1 MKILYKSKM
10 SIVTLLFLCLL
21 PYLTWAQT
29 KITGVVRDD
38 SQQAVPGV
46 SVLIK
51 GTKRAVSTDQS
62 GRFSLEAGTQDVLV
76 FSSVGF
82 LRQEIQLSGGTTL
95 NVILKTDSKNL
106 NEVVVTA
113 LGIRKE
119 KRNLGYAIQEVKG
132 ADLVKAREANPV
144 NGLVGKVAGL
154 TVGVSSELLGRSS
167 VYLRGNS
174 VNLVVVDGVPIN
186 SDTWNINPDDIES
199 YTILKG
205 PAAAALYGYQAYNG
219 ALLITSKKGKINDKG
234 FTVELNSST
243 QFNKGFIALPKSQD
257 EYGAGEHSAY
267 AFLDGKGNGL
277 NDADYDIWGPKFEGQ
292 LIPQYDS
299 PVDKNGV
306 RQGTPWVARGK
317 DNLKRF
323 IQTGVLSANNIALS
337 TANDKYNLRVSISNN
352 YQKGIIPNTDLN
364 INSFNVSGGYNLSAK
379 LKAEAYI
386 NYSRQYSKNIPD
398 VNYGPNSVIYNM
410 TLWGG
415 ADWNIDDMR
424 NYWQPG
430 KEGIQSVFAEYTRY
444 HNPYFMS
451 YEWLRGHQKND
462 VNGYASL
469 NYNFVKG
476 LDLMLKTQVSTYDQ
490 LRTEKMPFSAHPYG
504 REQALGDYRE
514 DRRSM
519 FENNT
524 QLILKFNKNIDQTF
538 DISAFGGGNIRNFN
552 YNSSFTTTD
561 YLNVPNV
568 YNFSNSKNP
577 VKAFNFNSSMLVMS
591 AFYSV
596 DLSFKKYLNLNTTGR
611 IDKNSA
617 LPPGHNA
624 AFYPSASLSSVFS
637 DYTTLP
643 SFISFAKLRASYAN
657 VKDPGLG
664 TLDYI
669 GATPLQTYP
678 LGYGA
683 EYTSSYGGPGY
694 GLSSPYSIR
703 PSYNNQPAAYY
714 TDNLIDINSIKAQ
727 SRTNYELGADLKFL
741 NNRLGLEGTW
751 FRYVDGP
758 KIIKQAITS
767 ATGFT
772 TNTINGRKTQNQGV
786 ELSLSGAPV
795 SNERFGW
802 DVLVNWSTYKQTY
815 KELAPGEI
823 SVDQF
828 FKTGDRIDNIYGSV
842 LAKTPDG
849 KVIHTSSGTPIAL
862 PVNQLLGHADP
873 NWVWSISNKFRYK
886 NFSFSF
892 QLDGKVGGVM
902 QDYVRLKSFQ
912 GGRQIETVQGKMG
925 EARYQDFLH
934 VNDKN
939 YKGTWVGDGV
949 VVANNGKIKFDPV
962 TGLITNYNELTFAP
976 NTTPQLLQDYIGVFY
991 NAKEN
996 TMMSRTYAKL
1006 REVTV
1011 GYQLP
1016 KKLLSKTFIRTA
1028 GISVVGRNLLY
1039 FINST
1044 YNDVDVDQYSG
1055 REATSGLQTP
1065 TTRSIGFNVNVTF

>member
-1 MKILYKSKM
+1 MKHLYKMKM
-10 SIVTLLFLCLL
+10 CMVALLLLCLT
-21 PYLTWAQT
+21 PYFSWAQT
-29 KITGVVRDD
+29 KIAGLVKDD
-38 SQQAVPGV
+38 AQQPVPGV
-46 SVLIK
+46 SVMVK
-51 GTKRAVSTDQS
+51 GTKKATSTDLS
-62 GRFSLEAGTQDVLV
+62 GRFTLDAKTGETLV
-76 FSSVGF
+76 FSSIGF
-82 LRQEIQLSGGTTL
+82 LPQEVQVTGANLTVT
-95 NVILKTDSKNL
+95 LKTDSKNL

-167 VYLRGNS
+167 LYLRGND

-186 SDTWNINPDDIES
+186 SDTWNINPDDIDT
-199 YTILKG
+199 YTVLKG

-219 ALLITSKKGKINDKG
+219 ALLITTKRGKLSDKG

-257 EYGAGEHSAY
+257 EYGPGEHSAY
-267 AFLDGKGNGL
+267 AFGDGKGGGL
-277 NDADYDIWGPKFEGQ
+277 NDGDYDIWGPKFDGQ

-299 PVDKNGV
+299 PIVNGV

-323 IQTGVLSANNIALS
+323 IQTGLLSANNVALS
-337 TANDKYNLRVSISNN
+337 SATDKYNLRVSISNN
-352 YQKGIIPNTDLN
+352 YQKGIIPNTQLN
-364 INSFNVSGGYNLSAK
+364 INNFNVSGSYNISPK
-379 LKAEAYI
+379 LRAEAYI
-386 NYSRQYSKNIPD
+386 NYSRQFSDNIPD

-415 ADWNIDDMR
+415 ADWNIDDMK

-430 KEGIQSVFAEYTRY
+430 KEGIQSIYAEYQRY
-444 HNPYFMS
+444 HNPYFLS
-451 YEWLRGHQKND
+451 YEWLRGHKKND
-462 VNGYASL
+462 INGYASL
-469 NYNFVKG
+469 NYNVTKG
-476 LDLMLKTQVSTYDQ
+476 LDVLLKTQISTYDQ

-504 REQALGDYRE
+504 REEGLGDYRE

-524 QLILKFNKNIDQTF
+524 QLILKYNKNIGDLF
-538 DISAFGGGNIRNFN
+538 EISAFGGGNARNFS

-577 VKAFNFNSSMLVMS
+577 VKAFDFNSQMLVLS

-596 DLSFKKYLNLNTTGR
+596 DLSFKKYLNINTTGR
-611 IDKNSA
+611 VDKNSA
-617 LPPGHNA
+617 LPPGNNS
-624 AFYPSASLSSVFS
+624 AFYPSVSLSSVIS
-637 DYTTLP
+637 DYVKMP
-643 SFISFAKLRASYAN
+643 AFISFAKVRASYAN

-664 TLDYI
+664 TQEFI

-678 LGYGA
+678 IGYGA

-703 PSYNNQPAAYY
+703 PTYNNQTGAYY
-714 TDNLIDINSIKAQ
+714 TNNLIDLNAVKAQ
-727 SRTNYELGADLKFL
+727 SRTNYEGGIDLKFL
-741 NNRLGLEGTW
+741 KNRLGFEATY
-751 FRYVDGP
+751 FRYIDGP
-758 KIIKQAITS
+758 KIIRQNISA
-767 ATGFT
+767 ATGYQ
-772 TNTINGRKTQNQGV
+772 TNTINGRKTQNSGV
-786 ELSLSGAPV
+786 ELSLSGAPIMTDK
-795 SNERFGW
+795 FGW
-802 DVLVNWSTYKQTY
+802 DVMINWSTYKQIY
-815 KELAPGEI
+815 KELAPGET

-842 LAKTPDG
+842 LAKTPSG
-849 KVIHTSSGTPIAL
+849 QVIHTSSGTPVSL

-873 NWVWSISNKFRYK
+873 NWVWSIGNKFRYE

-912 GGRQIETVQGKMG
+912 GGRQIETIQGKMG
-925 EARYQDFLH
+925 EARYQDYLR
-934 VNDKN
+934 VNDPT

-949 VVANNGKIKFDPV
+949 VIANNGKLNFDPV
-962 TGLITNYNELTFAP
+962 TGVITNYGDLTFAP
-976 NTTPQLLQDYIGVFY
+976 NTTPQLLQDYLGVFY
-991 NAKEN
+991 GAKEN

-1006 REVTV
+1006 REVTF

-1016 KKLLSKTFIRTA
+1016 KKLLERTFIKSA
-1028 GISVVGRNLLY
+1028 NISVVGRNLLY

-1055 REATSGLQTP
+1055 REGTSTLQTP
-1065 TTRSIGFNVNVTF
+1065 TTRSVGFNLNVTF

>member
-1 MKILYKSKM
+1 MKYLHKLKLGIM
-10 SIVTLLFLCLL
+10 AMLFLCLS
-21 PYLTWAQT
+21 PYFVWAQT
-29 KITGVVRDD
+29 KITGTVKDET
-38 SQQAVPGV
+38 QQVIPGV
-46 SVLIK
+46 SVLVK
-51 GTKRAVSTDQS
+51 GNKKATSTDLS
-62 GRFSLEAGTQDVLV
+62 GRFSIDAKTGETLV
-76 FSSVGF
+76 FSAIGF
-82 LRQEIQLSGGTTL
+82 VSREIQVSGPNL
-95 NVILKTDSKNL
+95 EVVLKTDSKDL

-113 LGIRKE
+113 LGVRKE

-132 ADLVKAREANPV
+132 ADLVKAREPNPV

-167 VYLRGNS
+167 LYLRGNN

-186 SDTWNINPDDIES
+186 SDTWNINPDDIDT
-199 YTILKG
+199 YTVLKG

-219 ALLITSKKGKINDKG
+219 ALLITTKKGKLNDKNIE
-234 FTVELNSST
+234 VEFNSST

-257 EYGAGEHSAY
+257 EYGPGEHSAY
-267 AFLDGKGNGL
+267 AFGDGKGGGL
-277 NDADYDIWGPKFEGQ
+277 NDGDYDIWGPKFEGQ

-299 PVDKNGV
+299 PVVNGV

-323 IQTGVLSANNIALS
+323 IETGLLSANNIALS
-337 TANDKYNLRVSISNN
+337 SASDKYNLRVSISNN
-352 YQKGIIPNTDLN
+352 YQKGIIPNTQLN
-364 INSFNVSGGYNLSAK
+364 INNFNVSGSYNISPK
-379 LKAEAYI
+379 LRAEAYI
-386 NYSRQYSKNIPD
+386 NYSRQFSDNIPD

-415 ADWNIDDMR
+415 ADWNIDDMK

-430 KEGIQSVFAEYTRY
+430 KEGIQSVYAEYQRY

-451 YEWLRGHQKND
+451 YEWLRGHKKND
-462 VNGYASL
+462 INGYASL
-469 NYNFVKG
+469 NYNFTKG
-476 LDLMLKTQVSTYDQ
+476 LDVMLKTQISTYDQ

-504 REQALGDYRE
+504 REEGLGDYRE

-524 QLILKFNKNIDQTF
+524 QLIVKFNKNISDLF
-538 DISAFGGGNIRNFN
+538 EVSAFGGGNARNFS

-577 VKAFNFNSSMLVMS
+577 VKAFDFNSKMLVLS

-596 DLSFKKYLNLNTTGR
+596 DISFKKYLNINTTGR
-611 IDKNSA
+611 VDKNSA
-617 LPPGHNA
+617 LPPGNNA
-624 AFYPSASLSSVFS
+624 AFYPSVSLSSVIS
-637 DYTTLP
+637 DYVKMP
-643 SFISFAKLRASYAN
+643 AFISFAKIRASYAN

-664 TLDYI
+664 TLEYI

-678 LGYGA
+678 IGYGA

-694 GLSSPYSIR
+694 GLSSPYSVR
-703 PSYNNQPAAYY
+703 PTYNNQTGAYY
-714 TDNLIDINSIKAQ
+714 TNNLIDLNAVKAQ
-727 SRTNYELGADLKFL
+727 SRTNYEGGIDLKFIK
-741 NNRLGLEGTW
+741 NRLGFEATY
-751 FRYVDGP
+751 FRYIDGP
-758 KIIKQAITS
+758 KIIKQNIS
-767 ATGFT
+767 PATGYQ
-772 TNTINGRKTQNQGV
+772 TNTINGRKTQNSGV
-786 ELSLSGAPV
+786 ELSLSGAPIV
-795 SNERFGW
+795 GDKFGW
-802 DVLVNWSTYKQTY
+802 DVMVNWSTYKQIY
-815 KELAPGEI
+815 KELAPGETY
-823 SVDQF
+823 VDQF

-842 LAKTPDG
+842 LAKTPSG
-849 KVIHTSSGTPIAL
+849 QVIHTSGGTPISL

-873 NWVWSISNKFRYK
+873 NWVWSINNKFRYH

-925 EARYQDFLH
+925 EARYQDYLH

-939 YKGTWVGDGV
+939 YKGTWIGEGV
-949 VVANNGKIKFDPV
+949 VVANGAKLNFDPV
-962 TGLITNYNELTFAP
+962 TGVITNYGDLTFAP
-976 NTTPQLLQDYIGVFY
+976 NTTPQLLQDYLGVFY
-991 NAKEN
+991 GAKEN

-1006 REVTV
+1006 REVTF

-1016 KKLLSKTFIRTA
+1016 KKLLERTFIKSA
-1028 GISVVGRNLLY
+1028 NISVVGRNLLY

-1055 REATSGLQTP
+1055 REGTSTLQTP
-1065 TTRSIGFNVNVTF
+1065 TTRSIGFNLNVTF

>member
-1 MKILYKSKM
+1 MKHFYKM
-10 SIVTLLFLCLL
+10 TLGIVALLCLML
-21 PYLTWAQT
+21 RPEITSAQT
-29 KITGVVRDD
+29 KISGIVKDD
-38 SQQAVPGV
+38 AQQPIPGV
-46 SVLIK
+46 SVLVK
-51 GTKRAVSTDQS
+51 GTKKAISTDLS
-62 GRFSLEAGTQDVLV
+62 GRFTIDAKTGETLLL
-76 FSSVGF
+76 SSIGF
-82 LRQEIQLSGGTTL
+82 ISQEVQVSGNTL
-95 NVILKTDSKNL
+95 TIILKTDSKNL

-167 VYLRGNS
+167 LYLRGNN

-186 SDTWNINPDDIES
+186 SDTWNINPDDIDT
-199 YTILKG
+199 YTVLKG

-219 ALLITSKKGKINDKG
+219 ALLITTKKGKLSDKG
-234 FTVELNSST
+234 FVVELNSST

-257 EYGAGEHSAY
+257 EYGPGEHSAY
-267 AFLDGKGNGL
+267 AFGDGKGGGL
-277 NDADYDIWGPKFEGQ
+277 NDGDYDIWGPKFEGQ

-299 PVDKNGV
+299 PVDANGV

-323 IQTGVLSANNIALS
+323 IQTGLLSANNIALS
-337 TANDKYNLRVSISNN
+337 SATDKYNLRVSVSNN
-352 YQKGIIPNTDLN
+352 YQKGIIPNTQLN
-364 INSFNVSGGYNLSAK
+364 INNFNVSGTYNISPK

-386 NYSRQYSKNIPD
+386 NYSRQFSDNIPD

-415 ADWNIDDMR
+415 ADWNIDDMK
-424 NYWQPG
+424 NYWQAG
-430 KEGIQSVFAEYTRY
+430 KEGIQSIYAEYQRY

-451 YEWLRGHQKND
+451 YEWLRGHKKND
-462 VNGYASL
+462 INGYASL
-469 NYNFVKG
+469 NYNLTKG
-476 LDLMLKTQVSTYDQ
+476 LDVMLKTQISTYDQ

-504 REQALGDYRE
+504 REEGLGDYRE

-524 QLILKFNKNIDQTF
+524 QLLLKYNKNVGDLF
-538 DISAFGGGNIRNFN
+538 EISAFGGGNARNFS

-577 VKAFNFNSSMLVMS
+577 VKAFNFNSNMLVLS

-596 DLSFKKYLNLNTTGR
+596 DISFKKYLNINTTGR
-611 IDKNSA
+611 VDKNSA
-617 LPPGHNA
+617 LSPSNNS
-624 AFYPSASLSSVFS
+624 AFYPSVSLSSVVS
-637 DYTTLP
+637 DYVKMP
-643 SFISFAKLRASYAN
+643 AFISFAKVRASYAN

-664 TLDYI
+664 TLEYI

-694 GLSSPYSIR
+694 GLSSPYSVR
-703 PSYNNQPAAYY
+703 PTYNNQTGAYY
-714 TDNLIDINSIKAQ
+714 TDNLIDLNAVKAQ
-727 SRTNYELGADLKFL
+727 SRTNYEGGIDLKFL
-741 NNRLGLEGTW
+741 KNRLGFEATY
-751 FRYVDGP
+751 FRYIDGP
-758 KIIKQAITS
+758 KIIKQNIS
-767 ATGFT
+767 PATGYQ
-772 TNTINGRKTQNQGV
+772 TNTINGRKTQNSGV
-786 ELSLSGAPV
+786 ELSLSGTPV
-795 SNERFGW
+795 LTDKFGW
-802 DVLVNWSTYKQTY
+802 DVMVNWSTYKQIY
-815 KELAPGEI
+815 KELAPGET

-828 FKTGDRIDNIYGSV
+828 FKAGDRIDNIYGSV
-842 LAKTPDG
+842 LAKSPSG
-849 KVIHTSSGTPIAL
+849 QVIHTSSGTPISL
-862 PVNQLLGHADP
+862 PVNQRLGHADP
-873 NWVWSISNKFRYK
+873 NWVWSISNKFRYQ

-912 GGRQIETVQGKMG
+912 GGRQIETIQGKMG
-925 EARYQDFLH
+925 EARYQDYVH
-934 VNDKN
+934 VNDPN

-949 VVANNGKIKFDPV
+949 VLANNGKLNFDPV
-962 TGLITNYNELTFAP
+962 TGVITNYDQLAFAP
-976 NTTPQLLQDYIGVFY
+976 NTTPVLLQDYLGVFY
-991 NAKEN
+991 GATEN

-1006 REVTV
+1006 REVTF

-1016 KKLLSKTFIRTA
+1016 KKLLEGTFIRSA
-1028 GISVVGRNLLY
+1028 NFSVVGRNLLY

-1055 REATSGLQTP
+1055 REGTSTLQTP
-1065 TTRSIGFNVNVTF
+1065 TTRSVGFNLNVTF

>member
-1 MKILYKSKM
+1 MKHFYKM
-10 SIVTLLFLCLL
+10 TLGIMALLCLML
-21 PYLTWAQT
+21 RPEITSAQT
-29 KITGVVRDD
+29 KISGIVKDD
-38 SQQAVPGV
+38 AQQPIPGV
-46 SVLIK
+46 SVLVK
-51 GTKRAVSTDQS
+51 GTKKAISTDLS
-62 GRFSLEAGTQDVLV
+62 GRFTIDAKTGETLLL
-76 FSSVGF
+76 SSIGF
-82 LRQEIQLSGGTTL
+82 ISQEVQVSGNTL
-95 NVILKTDSKNL
+95 TIILKTDSKNL

-167 VYLRGNS
+167 LYLRGNN

-186 SDTWNINPDDIES
+186 SDTWNINPDDIDT
-199 YTILKG
+199 YTVLKG

-219 ALLITSKKGKINDKG
+219 ALLITTKKGKLSDKG
-234 FTVELNSST
+234 FVVELNSST

-257 EYGAGEHSAY
+257 EYGPGEHSAY
-267 AFLDGKGNGL
+267 AFGDGKGGGL
-277 NDADYDIWGPKFEGQ
+277 NDGDYDIWGPKFEGQ

-299 PVDKNGV
+299 PVDANGV

-323 IQTGVLSANNIALS
+323 IQTGLLSANNIALS
-337 TANDKYNLRVSISNN
+337 SATDKYNLRVSVSNN
-352 YQKGIIPNTDLN
+352 YQKGIIPNTQLN
-364 INSFNVSGGYNLSAK
+364 INNFNVSGSYNISPK

-386 NYSRQYSKNIPD
+386 NYSRQFSDNIPD

-415 ADWNIDDMR
+415 ADWNIDDMK
-424 NYWQPG
+424 NYWQAG
-430 KEGIQSVFAEYTRY
+430 KEGIQSIYAEYQRY

-451 YEWLRGHQKND
+451 YEWLRGHKKND
-462 VNGYASL
+462 INGYASL
-469 NYNFVKG
+469 NYNLTKG
-476 LDLMLKTQVSTYDQ
+476 LDVMLKTQISTYDQ

-504 REQALGDYRE
+504 REEGLGDYRE

-524 QLILKFNKNIDQTF
+524 QLLLKYNKNVGDLF
-538 DISAFGGGNIRNFN
+538 EISAFGGGNARNFS

-577 VKAFNFNSSMLVMS
+577 VKAFNFNSNMLVLS

-596 DLSFKKYLNLNTTGR
+596 DISFKKYLNINTTGR
-611 IDKNSA
+611 VDKNSA
-617 LPPGHNA
+617 LSPSNNS
-624 AFYPSASLSSVFS
+624 AFYPSVSLSSVVS
-637 DYTTLP
+637 DYVKMP
-643 SFISFAKLRASYAN
+643 AFISFAKVRASYAN

-664 TLDYI
+664 TLEYI

-694 GLSSPYSIR
+694 GLSSPYSVR
-703 PSYNNQPAAYY
+703 PTYNNQTGAYY
-714 TDNLIDINSIKAQ
+714 TDNLIDLNAVKAQ
-727 SRTNYELGADLKFL
+727 SRTNYEGGIDLKFL
-741 NNRLGLEGTW
+741 KNRLGFEATY
-751 FRYVDGP
+751 FRYIDGP
-758 KIIKQAITS
+758 KIIKQNIS
-767 ATGFT
+767 PATGYQ
-772 TNTINGRKTQNQGV
+772 TNTINGRKTQNSGV
-786 ELSLSGAPV
+786 ELSLSGTPV
-795 SNERFGW
+795 LTDKFGW
-802 DVLVNWSTYKQTY
+802 DVLVNWSTYKQIY
-815 KELAPGEI
+815 KELAPGET

-828 FKTGDRIDNIYGSV
+828 FKAGDRIDNIYGSV
-842 LAKTPDG
+842 LAKSPSG
-849 KVIHTSSGTPIAL
+849 QVIHTSSGTPISL

-873 NWVWSISNKFRYK
+873 NWVWSISNKFRYQ

-912 GGRQIETVQGKMG
+912 GGRQIETIQGKMG
-925 EARYQDFLH
+925 EARYQDYVH
-934 VNDKN
+934 VNDPN

-949 VVANNGKIKFDPV
+949 VLANNGKLNFDPV
-962 TGLITNYNELTFAP
+962 TGVITNYDQLAFAP
-976 NTTPQLLQDYIGVFY
+976 NTTPVLLQDYLGVFY
-991 NAKEN
+991 GAKEN

-1006 REVTV
+1006 REVTF

-1016 KKLLSKTFIRTA
+1016 KKLLEGTFIRSA
-1028 GISVVGRNLLY
+1028 NFSVVGRNLLY

-1055 REATSGLQTP
+1055 REGTSTLQTP
-1065 TTRSIGFNVNVTF
+1065 TTRSVGFNLNVTF

>member
-1 MKILYKSKM
+1 MKHFYKM
-10 SIVTLLFLCLL
+10 TLGIVALLCLML
-21 PYLTWAQT
+21 RPEITSAQT
-29 KITGVVRDD
+29 KISGIVKDD
-38 SQQAVPGV
+38 AQQPIPGV
-46 SVLIK
+46 SVLVK
-51 GTKRAVSTDQS
+51 GTKKAISTDLS
-62 GRFSLEAGTQDVLV
+62 GRFTIDAKTGETLLL
-76 FSSVGF
+76 SSIGF
-82 LRQEIQLSGGTTL
+82 ISQEVQVSGNTL
-95 NVILKTDSKNL
+95 AIILKTDSKNL

-167 VYLRGNS
+167 LYLRGNN

-186 SDTWNINPDDIES
+186 SDTWNINPDDIDT
-199 YTILKG
+199 YTVLKG

-219 ALLITSKKGKINDKG
+219 ALLITTKKGKLSDKG
-234 FTVELNSST
+234 FVVELNSST

-257 EYGAGEHSAY
+257 EYGPGEHSAY
-267 AFLDGKGNGL
+267 AFGDGKGGGL
-277 NDADYDIWGPKFEGQ
+277 NDGDYDIWGPKFEGQ

-299 PVDKNGV
+299 PVDANGV

-323 IQTGVLSANNIALS
+323 IQTGLLSANNVALS
-337 TANDKYNLRVSISNN
+337 SATDKYNLRVSVSNN
-352 YQKGIIPNTDLN
+352 YQKGIIPNTQLN
-364 INSFNVSGGYNLSAK
+364 INNFNVSGSYNISPK

-386 NYSRQYSKNIPD
+386 NYSRQFSDNIPD

-415 ADWNIDDMR
+415 ADWNIDDMK
-424 NYWQPG
+424 NYWQAG
-430 KEGIQSVFAEYTRY
+430 KEGIQSIYAEYQRY

-451 YEWLRGHQKND
+451 YEWLRGHKKND
-462 VNGYASL
+462 INGYASL
-469 NYNFVKG
+469 NYNLTKD
-476 LDLMLKTQVSTYDQ
+476 LDVMLKTQISTYDQ

-504 REQALGDYRE
+504 REEGLGDYRE

-524 QLILKFNKNIDQTF
+524 QLLLKYNKNVGDLF
-538 DISAFGGGNIRNFN
+538 EISAFGGGNARNFS

-577 VKAFNFNSSMLVMS
+577 VKAFNFNSNMLVLS

-596 DLSFKKYLNLNTTGR
+596 DISFKKYLNINTTGR
-611 IDKNSA
+611 VDKNSA
-617 LPPGHNA
+617 LSPSNNS
-624 AFYPSASLSSVFS
+624 AFYPSVSLSSVVS
-637 DYTTLP
+637 DYVKMP
-643 SFISFAKLRASYAN
+643 AFISFAKVRASYAN

-664 TLDYI
+664 TLEYI

-694 GLSSPYSIR
+694 GLSSPYSVR
-703 PSYNNQPAAYY
+703 PTYNNQTGAYY
-714 TDNLIDINSIKAQ
+714 TDNLIDLNAVKAQ
-727 SRTNYELGADLKFL
+727 SRTNYEGGIDLKFL
-741 NNRLGLEGTW
+741 KNRLGFEATY
-751 FRYVDGP
+751 FRYIDGP
-758 KIIKQAITS
+758 KIIKQNIS
-767 ATGFT
+767 PATGYQ
-772 TNTINGRKTQNQGV
+772 TNTINGRKTQNSGV
-786 ELSLSGAPV
+786 ELSLSGTPV
-795 SNERFGW
+795 LTDKFGW
-802 DVLVNWSTYKQTY
+802 DVMVNWSTYKQIY
-815 KELAPGEI
+815 KELAPGET

-828 FKTGDRIDNIYGSV
+828 FKAGDRIDNIYGSV
-842 LAKTPDG
+842 LAKSPSG
-849 KVIHTSSGTPIAL
+849 QVIHTSSGTPISL

-873 NWVWSISNKFRYK
+873 NWVWSISNKFRYQ

-912 GGRQIETVQGKMG
+912 GGRQIETIQGKMG
-925 EARYQDFLH
+925 EARYQDYVH
-934 VNDKN
+934 VNDPN

-949 VVANNGKIKFDPV
+949 VLTNNGKLNFDPV
-962 TGLITNYNELTFAP
+962 TGVITNYDQLAFAP
-976 NTTPQLLQDYIGVFY
+976 NTTPVLLQDYLGVFY
-991 NAKEN
+991 GAKEN

-1006 REVTV
+1006 REVTF

-1016 KKLLSKTFIRTA
+1016 KKLLEGTFIRSA
-1028 GISVVGRNLLY
+1028 NFSVVGRNLLY

-1055 REATSGLQTP
+1055 REGTSTLQTP
-1065 TTRSIGFNVNVTF
+1065 TTRSIGFNLNVTF

>member
-1 MKILYKSKM
+1 MKHFYK
-10 SIVTLLFLCLL
+10 VTLGIMALLCLML
-21 PYLTWAQT
+21 RPEIASAQT
-29 KITGVVRDD
+29 KISGIVKDD
-38 SQQAVPGV
+38 AQQPIPGV
-46 SVLIK
+46 SVLVK
-51 GTKRAVSTDQS
+51 GTKKAISTDLS
-62 GRFSLEAGTQDVLV
+62 GRFTIDAKTGETLLL
-76 FSSVGF
+76 SSIGF
-82 LRQEIQLSGGTTL
+82 ISQEVQVSGSTL
-95 NVILKTDSKNL
+95 TIILKTDSKNL

-167 VYLRGNS
+167 LYLRGNN

-186 SDTWNINPDDIES
+186 SDTWNINPDDIDT
-199 YTILKG
+199 YTVLKG

-219 ALLITSKKGKINDKG
+219 ALLITTKKGKLSDKG
-234 FTVELNSST
+234 FVVELNSST

-257 EYGAGEHSAY
+257 EYGPGEHSAY
-267 AFLDGKGNGL
+267 AFGDGKGGGL
-277 NDADYDIWGPKFEGQ
+277 NDGDYDIWGPKFEGQ

-299 PVDKNGV
+299 PVDANGV

-323 IQTGVLSANNIALS
+323 IQTGLLSANNIALS
-337 TANDKYNLRVSISNN
+337 SATDKYNLRVSVSNN
-352 YQKGIIPNTDLN
+352 YQKGIIPNTQLN
-364 INSFNVSGGYNLSAK
+364 INNFNVSGAYNISPK

-386 NYSRQYSKNIPD
+386 NYSRQFSDNIPD

-415 ADWNIDDMR
+415 ADWNIDDMK
-424 NYWQPG
+424 NYWQAG
-430 KEGIQSVFAEYTRY
+430 KEGIQSIYAEYQRY

-451 YEWLRGHQKND
+451 YEWLRGHKKND
-462 VNGYASL
+462 INGYASL
-469 NYNFVKG
+469 NYNVSKG
-476 LDLMLKTQVSTYDQ
+476 LDVMLKTQISTYDQ

-504 REQALGDYRE
+504 REEGLGDYRE

-524 QLILKFNKNIDQTF
+524 QLLLKYNKNIGDLF
-538 DISAFGGGNIRNFN
+538 EISAFGGGNARNFS

-577 VKAFNFNSSMLVMS
+577 VKAFNFNSKMLVLS

-596 DLSFKKYLNLNTTGR
+596 DISFKKYLNINTTGR
-611 IDKNSA
+611 VDQNSA
-617 LPPGHNA
+617 LSPSNNS
-624 AFYPSASLSSVFS
+624 AFYPSVSLSSVVS
-637 DYTTLP
+637 DYVKMP
-643 SFISFAKLRASYAN
+643 AFISFAKVRASYAN

-664 TLDYI
+664 TLEYI

-694 GLSSPYSIR
+694 GLSSPYSVR
-703 PSYNNQPAAYY
+703 PTYNNQTGAYY
-714 TDNLIDINSIKAQ
+714 TDNLIDLNAVKAQ
-727 SRTNYELGADLKFL
+727 SRTNYEGGIDLKFL
-741 NNRLGLEGTW
+741 KNRLGLEATY
-751 FRYVDGP
+751 FRYIDGP
-758 KIIKQAITS
+758 KIIKQNIS
-767 ATGFT
+767 PATGYQ
-772 TNTINGRKTQNQGV
+772 TNTINGRKTQNSGV
-786 ELSLSGAPV
+786 ELSLSGTPV
-795 SNERFGW
+795 LTDKFGW
-802 DVLVNWSTYKQTY
+802 DVLVNWSTYKQIY
-815 KELAPGEI
+815 KELAPGET

-842 LAKTPDG
+842 LAKSPNG
-849 KVIHTSSGTPIAL
+849 QVIHTSSGTPISL

-873 NWVWSISNKFRYK
+873 NWVWSISNKFRYQ

-912 GGRQIETVQGKMG
+912 GGRQIETIQGKMG
-925 EARYQDFLH
+925 EARYQDYVH
-934 VNDKN
+934 VNDPN

-949 VVANNGKIKFDPV
+949 VVTNNGKLNFDPV
-962 TGLITNYNELTFAP
+962 TGVITNYSSLSFAP
-976 NTTPQLLQDYIGVFY
+976 NTTPVLLQDYLGVFY
-991 NAKEN
+991 GAKEN

-1006 REVTV
+1006 REVTF

-1016 KKLLSKTFIRTA
+1016 KKLLENTFIRSA
-1028 GISVVGRNLLY
+1028 NFSVVGRNLLY

-1055 REATSGLQTP
+1055 RESTSTLQTP
-1065 TTRSIGFNVNVTF
+1065 TTRSVGFNLNVTF

>member
-1 MKILYKSKM
+1 M
-10 SIVTLLFLCLL
+10 TLGIMALLCLML
-21 PYLTWAQT
+21 GPEITSAQT
-29 KITGVVRDD
+29 KISGIVKDD
-38 SQQAVPGV
+38 AQQPIPGV
-46 SVLIK
+46 SVLVK
-51 GTKRAVSTDQS
+51 GTKKAISTDLS
-62 GRFSLEAGTQDVLV
+62 GRFTIDAKTGETLLL
-76 FSSVGF
+76 SSIGF
-82 LRQEIQLSGGTTL
+82 ISQEVQVSGNTL
-95 NVILKTDSKNL
+95 TIILKTDSKNL

-167 VYLRGNS
+167 LYLRGNN

-186 SDTWNINPDDIES
+186 SDTWNINPDDIDT
-199 YTILKG
+199 YTVLKG

-219 ALLITSKKGKINDKG
+219 ALLITTKKGKLSDKG
-234 FTVELNSST
+234 FVVELNSST

-257 EYGAGEHSAY
+257 EYGPGEHSAY
-267 AFLDGKGNGL
+267 AFGDGKGGGL
-277 NDADYDIWGPKFEGQ
+277 NDGDYDIWGPKFEGQ

-299 PVDKNGV
+299 PVDANGV

-323 IQTGVLSANNIALS
+323 IQTGLLSANNIALS
-337 TANDKYNLRVSISNN
+337 SATDKYNLRVSVSNN
-352 YQKGIIPNTDLN
+352 YQKGIIPNTQLN
-364 INSFNVSGGYNLSAK
+364 INNFNVSGSYNISPK

-386 NYSRQYSKNIPD
+386 NYSRQFSDNIPD

-415 ADWNIDDMR
+415 ADWNIDDMK
-424 NYWQPG
+424 NYWQAG
-430 KEGIQSVFAEYTRY
+430 KEGIQSIYAEYQRY

-451 YEWLRGHQKND
+451 YEWLRGHKKND
-462 VNGYASL
+462 INGYASL
-469 NYNFVKG
+469 NYNLTKG
-476 LDLMLKTQVSTYDQ
+476 LDVMLKTQISTYDQ

-504 REQALGDYRE
+504 REEGLGDYRE

-524 QLILKFNKNIDQTF
+524 QLLLKYNKNVGDLF
-538 DISAFGGGNIRNFN
+538 EISAFGGGNARNFS

-577 VKAFNFNSSMLVMS
+577 VKAFNFNSNMLVLS

-596 DLSFKKYLNLNTTGR
+596 DISFKKYLNINTTGR
-611 IDKNSA
+611 VDKNSA
-617 LPPGHNA
+617 LSPSNNS
-624 AFYPSASLSSVFS
+624 AFYPSVSLSSVVS
-637 DYTTLP
+637 DYVKMP
-643 SFISFAKLRASYAN
+643 AFISFAKVRASYAN

-664 TLDYI
+664 TLEYI

-694 GLSSPYSIR
+694 GLSSPYSVR
-703 PSYNNQPAAYY
+703 PTYNNQTGAYY
-714 TDNLIDINSIKAQ
+714 TDNLIDLNAVKAQ
-727 SRTNYELGADLKFL
+727 SRTNYEGGIDLKFL
-741 NNRLGLEGTW
+741 KNRLGFEATY
-751 FRYVDGP
+751 FRYIDGP
-758 KIIKQAITS
+758 KIIKQNIS
-767 ATGFT
+767 PATGYQ
-772 TNTINGRKTQNQGV
+772 TNTINGRKTQNSGV
-786 ELSLSGAPV
+786 ELSLSGTPV
-795 SNERFGW
+795 LTDKFGW
-802 DVLVNWSTYKQTY
+802 DVMVNWSTYKQIY
-815 KELAPGEI
+815 KELAPGET

-828 FKTGDRIDNIYGSV
+828 FKAGDRIDNIYGSV
-842 LAKTPDG
+842 LAKSPSG
-849 KVIHTSSGTPIAL
+849 QVIHTSSGTPISL

-873 NWVWSISNKFRYK
+873 NWVWSISNKFRYQ

-912 GGRQIETVQGKMG
+912 GGRQIETIQGKMG
-925 EARYQDFLH
+925 EARYQDYVH
-934 VNDKN
+934 VNDPN

-949 VVANNGKIKFDPV
+949 VLTNSGKLNFDPV
-962 TGLITNYNELTFAP
+962 TGVITNYDQLTFAP
-976 NTTPQLLQDYIGVFY
+976 NTTPVLLQDYLGVFY
-991 NAKEN
+991 GAKEN

-1006 REVTV
+1006 REVTF

-1016 KKLLSKTFIRTA
+1016 KKLLEGTFIRSA
-1028 GISVVGRNLLY
+1028 NFSVVGRNLLY

-1055 REATSGLQTP
+1055 REGTSTLQTP
-1065 TTRSIGFNVNVTF
+1065 TTRSVGFNLNVTF

>member
-1 MKILYKSKM
+1 MKHLYKMKM
-10 SIVTLLFLCLL
+10 CMVAFLLLCLT
-21 PYLTWAQT
+21 PNFTWAQT
-29 KITGVVRDD
+29 KISGIVKDD
-38 SQQAVPGV
+38 AQQPVPGV
-46 SVLIK
+46 SVLVK
-51 GTKRAVSTDQS
+51 GTKKATSTDLS
-62 GRFSLEAGTQDVLV
+62 GRFTLDAKTGETLV
-76 FSSVGF
+76 VSSIGF
-82 LRQEIQLSGGTTL
+82 IAQEVQVSGANLSIT
-95 NVILKTDSKNL
+95 LKTDSKNL

-167 VYLRGNS
+167 LYLRGND

-186 SDTWNINPDDIES
+186 SDTWNINPDDIDT
-199 YTILKG
+199 YTVLKG

-219 ALLITSKKGKINDKG
+219 ALLITTKKGKLSDKG

-257 EYGAGEHSAY
+257 EYGPGEHSAY
-267 AFLDGKGNGL
+267 AFGDGKGGGL
-277 NDADYDIWGPKFEGQ
+277 NDGDYDIWGPKFEGQ

-299 PVDKNGV
+299 PVVNGV

-323 IQTGVLSANNIALS
+323 IETGLLSANNVALS
-337 TANDKYNLRVSISNN
+337 SANDKYNLRVSISNN
-352 YQKGIIPNTDLN
+352 YQKGIIPNTQLN
-364 INSFNVSGGYNLSAK
+364 INNFNVSGSYNITPK
-379 LKAEAYI
+379 LRAETYI
-386 NYSRQYSKNIPD
+386 NYSRQFSDNIPD

-415 ADWNIDDMR
+415 ADWNIDDMK

-430 KEGIQSVFAEYTRY
+430 KEGIQSIYAEYQRY

-451 YEWLRGHQKND
+451 YEWLRGHKKND
-462 VNGYASL
+462 INGYASL
-469 NYNFVKG
+469 NYNVSKG
-476 LDLMLKTQVSTYDQ
+476 LDVLLKTQISTYDQ

-504 REQALGDYRE
+504 REEGLGDYRE

-524 QLILKFNKNIDQTF
+524 QLILKYNKNVGDLF
-538 DISAFGGGNIRNFN
+538 EISAFGGGNARNFS

-577 VKAFNFNSSMLVMS
+577 VKAFDFNSKMLVLS

-596 DLSFKKYLNLNTTGR
+596 DLSFKKYLNINTTGR
-611 IDKNSA
+611 VDKNSA
-617 LPPGHNA
+617 LPPNNNS
-624 AFYPSASLSSVFS
+624 AFYPSVSLSSVIS
-637 DYTTLP
+637 DYVKMP
-643 SFISFAKLRASYAN
+643 EFISFAKVRASYAN

-664 TLDYI
+664 TQDYI
-669 GATPLQTYP
+669 GATPLQSYP

-683 EYTSSYGGPGY
+683 EYNSSYGGPVY
-694 GLSSPYSIR
+694 GLSSPYTIR
-703 PSYNNQPAAYY
+703 QTYNNQTGAYY
-714 TDNLIDINSIKAQ
+714 TNSLIDLNSIRAQ
-727 SRTNYELGADLKFL
+727 SRTNYEGGIDLKFL
-741 NNRLGLEGTW
+741 KNRLGFEATY
-751 FRYVDGP
+751 FRYIDGP
-758 KIIKQAITS
+758 KIIKQAIPQAS
-767 ATGFT
+767 GYEL
-772 TNTINGRKTQNQGV
+772 NTINGRKTQNSGV
-786 ELSLSGAPV
+786 ELSLSGSPIMTDK
-795 SNERFGW
+795 FGW
-802 DVLVNWSTYKQTY
+802 DVMINWSTYKQIY
-815 KELAPGEI
+815 KELAPGET

-842 LAKTPDG
+842 LAKTPG
-849 KVIHTSSGTPIAL
+849 GQVIHTASGTPILL

-873 NWVWSISNKFRYK
+873 NWVWSIGNKFRYQ

-912 GGRQIETVQGKMG
+912 GGRQIETIQGKMG
-925 EARYQDFLH
+925 EARYQDYIH
-934 VNDKN
+934 VSDPN

-949 VVANNGKIKFDPV
+949 VVANSGKPNFDPV
-962 TGLITNYNELTFAP
+962 TGVINNYGDLAFAP
-976 NTTPQLLQDYIGVFY
+976 NNTPVLLQDYLGVFY
-991 NAKEN
+991 GAKEN

-1006 REVTV
+1006 REVTF

-1016 KKLLSKTFIRTA
+1016 KKLLEGTFIRSA
-1028 GISVVGRNLLY
+1028 NISVVGRNLLY

-1055 REATSGLQTP
+1055 REGTSTLQTP
-1065 TTRSIGFNVNVTF
+1065 TTRSVGFNLNVTF

>member
-1 MKILYKSKM
+1 MKHFYKM
-10 SIVTLLFLCLL
+10 TLGIMALLCLML
-21 PYLTWAQT
+21 GPEITSAQT
-29 KITGVVRDD
+29 KISGIVKDD
-38 SQQAVPGV
+38 AQQPIPGV
-46 SVLIK
+46 SVLVK
-51 GTKRAVSTDQS
+51 GTKKAISTDLS
-62 GRFSLEAGTQDVLV
+62 GRFTIDAKTGETLLL
-76 FSSVGF
+76 SSIGF
-82 LRQEIQLSGGTTL
+82 ISQEVQVSGNTL
-95 NVILKTDSKNL
+95 TIILKTDSKNL

-167 VYLRGNS
+167 LYLRGNN

-186 SDTWNINPDDIES
+186 SDTWNINPDDIDT
-199 YTILKG
+199 YTVLKG

-219 ALLITSKKGKINDKG
+219 ALLITTKKGKLSDKG
-234 FTVELNSST
+234 FVVELNSST

-257 EYGAGEHSAY
+257 EYGPGEHSAY
-267 AFLDGKGNGL
+267 AFGDGKGGGL
-277 NDADYDIWGPKFEGQ
+277 NDGDYDIWGPKFEGQ

-299 PVDKNGV
+299 PVDANGV

-323 IQTGVLSANNIALS
+323 IQTGLLSANNIALS
-337 TANDKYNLRVSISNN
+337 SATDKYNLRVSVSNN
-352 YQKGIIPNTDLN
+352 YQKGIIPNTQLN
-364 INSFNVSGGYNLSAK
+364 INNFNVSGSYNISPK

-386 NYSRQYSKNIPD
+386 NYSRQFSDNIPD

-415 ADWNIDDMR
+415 ADWNIDDMK
-424 NYWQPG
+424 NYWQAG
-430 KEGIQSVFAEYTRY
+430 KEGIQSIYAEYQRY

-451 YEWLRGHQKND
+451 YEWLRGHKKND
-462 VNGYASL
+462 INGYASL
-469 NYNFVKG
+469 NYNLTKG
-476 LDLMLKTQVSTYDQ
+476 LDVMLKTQISTYDQ

-504 REQALGDYRE
+504 REEGLGDYRE

-524 QLILKFNKNIDQTF
+524 QLLLKYNKNVGDLF
-538 DISAFGGGNIRNFN
+538 EISAFGGGNARNFS

-577 VKAFNFNSSMLVMS
+577 VKAFNFNSNMLVLS

-596 DLSFKKYLNLNTTGR
+596 DISFKKYLNINTTGR
-611 IDKNSA
+611 VDKNSA
-617 LPPGHNA
+617 LSPSNNS
-624 AFYPSASLSSVFS
+624 AFYPSVSLSSVVS
-637 DYTTLP
+637 DYVKMP
-643 SFISFAKLRASYAN
+643 AFISFAKVRASYAN

-664 TLDYI
+664 TLEYI

-694 GLSSPYSIR
+694 GLSSPYSVR
-703 PSYNNQPAAYY
+703 PTYNNQTGAYY
-714 TDNLIDINSIKAQ
+714 TDNLIDLNAVKAQ
-727 SRTNYELGADLKFL
+727 SRTNYEGGIDLKFL
-741 NNRLGLEGTW
+741 KNRLGFEATY
-751 FRYVDGP
+751 FRYIDGP
-758 KIIKQAITS
+758 KIIKQNIS
-767 ATGFT
+767 PATGYQ
-772 TNTINGRKTQNQGV
+772 TNTINGRKTQNSGV
-786 ELSLSGAPV
+786 ELSLSGTPV
-795 SNERFGW
+795 LTDKFGW
-802 DVLVNWSTYKQTY
+802 DVMVNWSTYKQIY
-815 KELAPGEI
+815 KELAPGET

-828 FKTGDRIDNIYGSV
+828 FKAGDRIDNIYGSV
-842 LAKTPDG
+842 LAKSPSG
-849 KVIHTSSGTPIAL
+849 QVIHTSSGTPISL

-873 NWVWSISNKFRYK
+873 NWVWSISNKFRYQ

-912 GGRQIETVQGKMG
+912 GGRQIETIQGKMG
-925 EARYQDFLH
+925 EARYQDYVH
-934 VNDKN
+934 VNDPN

-949 VVANNGKIKFDPV
+949 VLTNSGKLNFDPV
-962 TGLITNYNELTFAP
+962 TGVITNYDQLTFAP
-976 NTTPQLLQDYIGVFY
+976 NTTPVLLQDYLGVFY
-991 NAKEN
+991 GAKEN

-1006 REVTV
+1006 REVTF

-1016 KKLLSKTFIRTA
+1016 KKLLEGTFIRSA
-1028 GISVVGRNLLY
+1028 NFSVVGRNLLY

-1055 REATSGLQTP
+1055 REGTSTLQTP
-1065 TTRSIGFNVNVTF
+1065 TTRSVGFNLNVTF

>member
-1 MKILYKSKM
+1 MKHLYKMKTCM
-10 SIVTLLFLCLL
+10 VALLLLCLT
-21 PYLTWAQT
+21 PYFTWAQT
-29 KITGVVRDD
+29 KIAGLVKDD
-38 SQQAVPGV
+38 AQQPIPGV
-46 SVLIK
+46 SVLVK
-51 GTKRAVSTDQS
+51 GTKKATSTDLS
-62 GRFSLEAGTQDVLV
+62 GRFTIDVKTGETLV
-76 FSSVGF
+76 FSSIGF
-82 LRQEIQLSGGTTL
+82 LQQEVEVSGNNLTVT
-95 NVILKTDSKNL
+95 LKTDSKNL

-167 VYLRGNS
+167 LYLRGNN

-186 SDTWNINPDDIES
+186 SDTWNINPDDIDT
-199 YTILKG
+199 YTVLKG

-219 ALLITSKKGKINDKG
+219 ALLITTKKGKLNDKG
-234 FTVELNSST
+234 FVVELNSST

-257 EYGAGEHSAY
+257 EYGPGEHSAY
-267 AFLDGKGNGL
+267 AFGDGKGGGL
-277 NDADYDIWGPKFEGQ
+277 NDGDYDIWGPKFEGQ

-299 PVDKNGV
+299 PVVNGV

-323 IQTGVLSANNIALS
+323 IQTGLLSANNIALS
-337 TANDKYNLRVSISNN
+337 SATDKYNLRVSVSNN
-352 YQKGIIPNTDLN
+352 YQKGIIPNTQLN
-364 INSFNVSGGYNLSAK
+364 INNFNVSGTYNISPK

-386 NYSRQYSKNIPD
+386 NYSRQFSDNIPD

-415 ADWNIDDMR
+415 ADWNIDDMK
-424 NYWQPG
+424 NYWQAG
-430 KEGIQSVFAEYTRY
+430 KEGIQSVYAEYQRY

-451 YEWLRGHQKND
+451 YEWLRGHKKND
-462 VNGYASL
+462 INGYASL
-469 NYNFVKG
+469 NYNLVKG
-476 LDLMLKTQVSTYDQ
+476 LDVMLKTQISTYDQ

-504 REQALGDYRE
+504 REEGLGDYRE

-524 QLILKFNKNIDQTF
+524 QLLLKYNKNVGDLF
-538 DISAFGGGNIRNFN
+538 EISAFGGGNARNFS

-577 VKAFNFNSSMLVMS
+577 VKAFNFNSKMLVLS

-596 DLSFKKYLNLNTTGR
+596 DISFKKYLNINTTGR

-617 LPPGHNA
+617 LPMGNNS
-624 AFYPSASLSSVFS
+624 AFYPSVSLSSVIS
-637 DYTTLP
+637 DYVKMP
-643 SFISFAKLRASYAN
+643 AFISFAKVRASYAN

-664 TLDYI
+664 TLEYI

-694 GLSSPYSIR
+694 GLSSPYSVR
-703 PSYNNQPAAYY
+703 PTFNNQTGAFY
-714 TDNLIDINSIKAQ
+714 TDNLIDLNAVKAQ
-727 SRTNYELGADLKFL
+727 SRTNYEGGIDLKFL
-741 NNRLGLEGTW
+741 KNRLGFEATY
-751 FRYVDGP
+751 FRYIDGP
-758 KIIKQAITS
+758 KIIRQNIS
-767 ATGFT
+767 PATGYQ
-772 TNTINGRKTQNQGV
+772 TNTINGRKTQNSGV
-786 ELSLSGAPV
+786 ELSLSGTPV
-795 SNERFGW
+795 LTDKFGW
-802 DVLVNWSTYKQTY
+802 DVLVNWSTYKQIY
-815 KELAPGEI
+815 KELAPGET

-842 LAKTPDG
+842 LAKSPNG
-849 KVIHTSSGTPIAL
+849 QVIHTSSGTPISL

-873 NWVWSISNKFRYK
+873 NWVWSISNKFRYQ

-912 GGRQIETVQGKMG
+912 GGRQIETIQGKMG
-925 EARYQDFLH
+925 EARYQDYVH
-934 VNDKN
+934 VNDPN

-949 VVANNGKIKFDPV
+949 VVTNGAKINFDPV
-962 TGLITNYNELTFAP
+962 TGVITNYNQLTFAP
-976 NTTPQLLQDYIGVFY
+976 NTTPQLLQDYLGVFY
-991 NAKEN
+991 GAKEN

-1006 REVTV
+1006 REITF

-1016 KKLLSKTFIRTA
+1016 KKLLANTFIRSA
-1028 GISVVGRNLLY
+1028 NISVVGRNLLY

-1044 YNDVDVDQYSG
+1044 YNDVDIDQYSG
-1055 REATSGLQTP
+1055 REGTSTLQTP
-1065 TTRSIGFNVNVTF
+1065 TTRSVGFNLNVTF

>member
-1 MKILYKSKM
+1 MKHFYKM
-10 SIVTLLFLCLL
+10 TLGIVALLCLML
-21 PYLTWAQT
+21 RPEITSAQT
-29 KITGVVRDD
+29 KISGIVKDD
-38 SQQAVPGV
+38 AQQAIPGV
-46 SVLIK
+46 SVLVK
-51 GTKRAVSTDQS
+51 GTKKAISTDVS
-62 GRFSLEAGTQDVLV
+62 GHFTLDARTGETLVLSAIGFITQEVQV
-76 FSSVGF
+76 S
-82 LRQEIQLSGGTTL
+82 GTTL
-95 NVILKTDSKNL
+95 TIILKTDTKNL

-132 ADLVKAREANPV
+132 ADLVKAREANPM

-167 VYLRGNS
+167 LYLRGNN

-186 SDTWNINPDDIES
+186 SDTWNINPDDIDT
-199 YTILKG
+199 YTVLKG

-219 ALLITSKKGKINDKG
+219 ALLITTKKGKLSEKG
-234 FTVELNSST
+234 FVVELNSTT

-257 EYGAGEHSAY
+257 EYGPGEHSAY
-267 AFLDGKGNGL
+267 AFGDGKGGGL
-277 NDADYDIWGPKFEGQ
+277 NDGDYDIWGPKFEGQ

-299 PVDKNGV
+299 PVDANGV
-306 RQGTPWVARGK
+306 RKGTPWVARGK

-323 IQTGVLSANNIALS
+323 IQTGLLSANNIALS
-337 TANDKYNLRVSISNN
+337 SATDKYNLRVSISNN
-352 YQKGIIPNTDLN
+352 YQKGIIPNTQLN
-364 INSFNVSGGYNLSAK
+364 INNFNVSGSYNISPK

-386 NYSRQYSKNIPD
+386 NYSRQFSDNIPD

-415 ADWNIDDMR
+415 ADWNIDDMK

-430 KEGIQSVFAEYTRY
+430 KEGIQSIYAEYQRY

-451 YEWLRGHQKND
+451 YEWLRGHKKND
-462 VNGYASL
+462 INGYASL
-469 NYNFVKG
+469 NYNLTNG
-476 LDLMLKTQVSTYDQ
+476 LDVMLKTQISTYDQ

-504 REQALGDYRE
+504 REEGLGDYRE

-524 QLILKFNKNIDQTF
+524 QLLLKFNKNVGDLF
-538 DISAFGGGNIRNFN
+538 DISAFGGGNARNFS

-577 VKAFNFNSSMLVMS
+577 VKAFNFNSQMLVLS

-596 DLSFKKYLNLNTTGR
+596 DISFKKYLNINTTGR

-617 LPPGHNA
+617 LPTGNNS
-624 AFYPSASLSSVFS
+624 AFYPSVSLSTVVS
-637 DYTTLP
+637 DYVKMP
-643 SFISFAKLRASYAN
+643 AFISFAKVRASYAN

-664 TLDYI
+664 TLEYI

-694 GLSSPYSIR
+694 GLSSPYSVR
-703 PSYNNQPAAYY
+703 PTYNNQTGAYY
-714 TDNLIDINSIKAQ
+714 TDNLIDLNAVKAQ
-727 SRTNYELGADLKFL
+727 SRTNYEGGIDLKFL
-741 NNRLGLEGTW
+741 KNRLGFEATY
-751 FRYVDGP
+751 FRYIDGP
-758 KIIKQAITS
+758 KIIKQNIS
-767 ATGFT
+767 PATGYQ
-772 TNTINGRKTQNQGV
+772 TNTINGRKTQNSGV
-786 ELSLSGAPV
+786 ELSLSGTPV
-795 SNERFGW
+795 LTDKFGW
-802 DVLVNWSTYKQTY
+802 DVLVNWSTYKQIY
-815 KELAPGEI
+815 KELAPGET

-828 FKTGDRIDNIYGSV
+828 FKAGDRIDNIYGSV
-842 LAKTPDG
+842 LAKTPAG
-849 KVIHTSSGTPIAL
+849 QVIHTSSGTPISL

-873 NWVWSISNKFRYK
+873 NWVWSISNKFRYE

-912 GGRQIETVQGKMG
+912 GGRQIETIQGKMG
-925 EARYQDFLH
+925 EARYQDYVH
-934 VNDKN
+934 VNDPK

-949 VVANNGKIKFDPV
+949 VVTNGGKLNFDPV
-962 TGLITNYNELTFAP
+962 TGVITNYDQLSFAP
-976 NTTPQLLQDYIGVFY
+976 NTTPQLLQDYLGVFY
-991 NAKEN
+991 GAKEN

-1006 REVTV
+1006 REVTF

-1016 KKLLSKTFIRTA
+1016 KKLLASTFIRSA
-1028 GISVVGRNLLY
+1028 NISVVGRNLLY

-1055 REATSGLQTP
+1055 REGTSTLQTP
-1065 TTRSIGFNVNVTF
+1065 TTRSVGFNLNVTF

>member
-1 MKILYKSKM
+1 MKHFYKM
-10 SIVTLLFLCLL
+10 TLGIMALLCLML
-21 PYLTWAQT
+21 RPEITSAQT
-29 KITGVVRDD
+29 KISGIVKDD
-38 SQQAVPGV
+38 AQQPIPGV
-46 SVLIK
+46 SVLVK
-51 GTKRAVSTDQS
+51 GTKKAISTDLS
-62 GRFSLEAGTQDVLV
+62 GRFTIDAKTGETLLL
-76 FSSVGF
+76 SSIGF
-82 LRQEIQLSGGTTL
+82 ISQEVQVSGNTL
-95 NVILKTDSKNL
+95 TIILKTDSKNL

-167 VYLRGNS
+167 LYLRGNN

-186 SDTWNINPDDIES
+186 SDTWNINPDDIDT
-199 YTILKG
+199 YTVLKG

-219 ALLITSKKGKINDKG
+219 ALLITTKKGKLSDKG
-234 FTVELNSST
+234 FVVELNSST

-257 EYGAGEHSAY
+257 EYGPGEHSAY
-267 AFLDGKGNGL
+267 AFGDGKGGGL
-277 NDADYDIWGPKFEGQ
+277 NDGDYDIWGPKFEGQ

-299 PVDKNGV
+299 PVDANGV

-317 DNLKRF
+317 DNLQRF
-323 IQTGVLSANNIALS
+323 IQTGLLSANNIALS
-337 TANDKYNLRVSISNN
+337 SATDKYNLRVSVSNN
-352 YQKGIIPNTDLN
+352 YQKGIIPNTQLN
-364 INSFNVSGGYNLSAK
+364 INNFNVSGSYNISPK

-386 NYSRQYSKNIPD
+386 NYSRQFSDNIPD

-415 ADWNIDDMR
+415 ADWNIDDMK
-424 NYWQPG
+424 NYWQAG
-430 KEGIQSVFAEYTRY
+430 KEGIQSIYAEYQRY

-451 YEWLRGHQKND
+451 YEWLRGHKKND
-462 VNGYASL
+462 INGYASL
-469 NYNFVKG
+469 NYNLTKG
-476 LDLMLKTQVSTYDQ
+476 LDVMLKTQISTYDQ

-504 REQALGDYRE
+504 REEGLGDYRE

-524 QLILKFNKNIDQTF
+524 QLLLKYNKNVGDLF
-538 DISAFGGGNIRNFN
+538 EISAFGGGNARNFS

-577 VKAFNFNSSMLVMS
+577 VKAFNFNSNMLVLS

-596 DLSFKKYLNLNTTGR
+596 DISFKKYLNINTTGR
-611 IDKNSA
+611 VDKNSA
-617 LPPGHNA
+617 LSPSNNS
-624 AFYPSASLSSVFS
+624 AFYPSVSLSSVVS
-637 DYTTLP
+637 DYVKMP
-643 SFISFAKLRASYAN
+643 AFISFAKVRASYAN

-664 TLDYI
+664 TLEYI

-694 GLSSPYSIR
+694 GLSSPYSVR
-703 PSYNNQPAAYY
+703 PTYNNQTGAYY
-714 TDNLIDINSIKAQ
+714 TDNLIDLNAVKAQ
-727 SRTNYELGADLKFL
+727 SRTNYEGGIDLKFL
-741 NNRLGLEGTW
+741 KNRLGFEATY
-751 FRYVDGP
+751 FRYIDGP
-758 KIIKQAITS
+758 KIIKQNIS
-767 ATGFT
+767 PATGYQ
-772 TNTINGRKTQNQGV
+772 TNTINGRKTQNSGV
-786 ELSLSGAPV
+786 ELSLSGTPV
-795 SNERFGW
+795 LTYKFGW
-802 DVLVNWSTYKQTY
+802 DVMVNWSTYKQIY
-815 KELAPGEI
+815 KELAPGET

-828 FKTGDRIDNIYGSV
+828 FKAGDRIDNIYGSV
-842 LAKTPDG
+842 LAKSPNG
-849 KVIHTSSGTPIAL
+849 QVIHTSSGTPISL

-873 NWVWSISNKFRYK
+873 NWVWSISNKFRYQ

-912 GGRQIETVQGKMG
+912 GGRQIETIQGKMG
-925 EARYQDFLH
+925 EARYQDYVH
-934 VNDKN
+934 VNDPN

-949 VVANNGKIKFDPV
+949 VLANNGKLNFDPV
-962 TGLITNYNELTFAP
+962 TGVITNYDQLAFAP
-976 NTTPQLLQDYIGVFY
+976 NTTPVLLQDYLGVFY
-991 NAKEN
+991 GAKEN

-1006 REVTV
+1006 REVTF

-1016 KKLLSKTFIRTA
+1016 KKLLEGTFIRSA
-1028 GISVVGRNLLY
+1028 NFSVVGRNLLY

-1055 REATSGLQTP
+1055 REGTSTLQTP
-1065 TTRSIGFNVNVTF
+1065 TTRSVGFNLNVTF

>member
-1 MKILYKSKM
+1 MKHLYKMKM
-10 SIVTLLFLCLL
+10 CMIALLLLCLT
-21 PYLTWAQT
+21 PCFTWAQT
-29 KITGVVRDD
+29 KIAGMVKDD
-38 SQQAVPGV
+38 AQQPIPGV

-51 GTKRAVSTDQS
+51 GTKKATSTDLS
-62 GRFSLEAGTQDVLV
+62 GRFTLDAKTGEILV
-76 FSSVGF
+76 VSSIGF
-82 LRQEIQLSGGTTL
+82 LSQEVQVTGANL
-95 NVILKTDSKNL
+95 NITLKTDSKNL

-167 VYLRGNS
+167 LYLRGND

-186 SDTWNINPDDIES
+186 SDTWNINPDDIDT
-199 YTILKG
+199 YTVLKG

-219 ALLITSKKGKINDKG
+219 ALLITTKRGKLSDKG

-257 EYGAGEHSAY
+257 EYGPGEHSAY
-267 AFLDGKGNGL
+267 AFGDGKGGGL
-277 NDADYDIWGPKFEGQ
+277 NDGDYDIWGPKFEGQ

-299 PVDKNGV
+299 PVVNGV

-323 IQTGVLSANNIALS
+323 IETGLLSANNVALS
-337 TANDKYNLRVSISNN
+337 SATDKYNLRVSISNN
-352 YQKGIIPNTDLN
+352 YQKGIIPNTQLN
-364 INSFNVSGGYNLSAK
+364 INNFNVSGSYNITPK
-379 LKAEAYI
+379 LRAETYI
-386 NYSRQYSKNIPD
+386 NYSRQFSDNIPD

-415 ADWNIDDMR
+415 ADWNIDDMK

-430 KEGIQSVFAEYTRY
+430 KEGIQSIYAEYQRY

-451 YEWLRGHQKND
+451 YEWLRGHKKND
-462 VNGYASL
+462 INGYASL
-469 NYNFVKG
+469 NYNVSKG
-476 LDLMLKTQVSTYDQ
+476 LDVLLKTQISTYDQ

-504 REQALGDYRE
+504 REEGLGDYRE

-524 QLILKFNKNIDQTF
+524 QLILKYNKNVGDLF
-538 DISAFGGGNIRNFN
+538 EISAFGGGNARNFS

-577 VKAFNFNSSMLVMS
+577 VKAFDFNSKMLVLS

-596 DLSFKKYLNLNTTGR
+596 DLSFKKYLNINTTGR
-611 IDKNSA
+611 VDKNSA
-617 LPPGHNA
+617 LPPKNNA
-624 AFYPSASLSSVFS
+624 AFYPSVSLSSVIS
-637 DYTTLP
+637 DYVKMP
-643 SFISFAKLRASYAN
+643 EFISFAKVRASYAN

-664 TLDYI
+664 TQDYI
-669 GATPLQTYP
+669 GATPLQSYP
-678 LGYGA
+678 IGYGA
-683 EYTSSYGGPGY
+683 EYSSSYGGPVY
-694 GLSSPYSIR
+694 GLSSPYTIR
-703 PSYNNQPAAYY
+703 QTYNNQTGAYY
-714 TDNLIDINSIKAQ
+714 TNSLIDLNNIRAQ
-727 SRTNYELGADLKFL
+727 SRTNYEGGIDLKFL
-741 NNRLGLEGTW
+741 KNRLGFEATY
-751 FRYVDGP
+751 FRYIDGP
-758 KIIKQAITS
+758 KIIKQSIPQAS
-767 ATGFT
+767 GYDV
-772 TNTINGRKTQNQGV
+772 NTINGRKTQNSGV
-786 ELSLSGAPV
+786 ELSLSGSPIMTDK
-795 SNERFGW
+795 FGW
-802 DVLVNWSTYKQTY
+802 DVMINWSTYKQVY
-815 KELAPGEI
+815 KELAPGET

-842 LAKTPDG
+842 LAKTPG
-849 KVIHTSSGTPIAL
+849 GQVIHTASGTPISL

-873 NWVWSISNKFRYK
+873 NWVWSIGNKFRYE

-912 GGRQIETVQGKMG
+912 GGRQIETIQGKMG
-925 EARYQDFLH
+925 EARYQDYIH
-934 VNDKN
+934 VNDPN

-949 VVANNGKIKFDPV
+949 VVANNGKLNFDPV
-962 TGLITNYNELTFAP
+962 TGVITNYGDLSFAP
-976 NTTPQLLQDYIGVFY
+976 NNTPVLLQDYLGVFY
-991 NAKEN
+991 GAKEN

-1006 REVTV
+1006 REVTF

-1016 KKLLSKTFIRTA
+1016 KKLLEGTFIRSA
-1028 GISVVGRNLLY
+1028 NISVVGRNLLY
-1039 FINST
+1039 VINST

-1055 REATSGLQTP
+1055 REGTSTLQTP
-1065 TTRSIGFNVNVTF
+1065 TTRSVGFNLNVTF

>member
-1 MKILYKSKM
+1 MKHLYKMKTCM
-10 SIVTLLFLCLL
+10 VALLLLCLT
-21 PYLTWAQT
+21 PYFTWAQT
-29 KITGVVRDD
+29 KIAGLVKDD
-38 SQQAVPGV
+38 AQQPIPGV
-46 SVLIK
+46 SVLVK
-51 GTKRAVSTDQS
+51 GTKKATSTDLS
-62 GRFSLEAGTQDVLV
+62 GRFTIDVKTGETLV
-76 FSSVGF
+76 FSSIGF
-82 LRQEIQLSGGTTL
+82 LQQEVEVSGNNLTVT
-95 NVILKTDSKNL
+95 LKTDSKNL

-167 VYLRGNS
+167 LYLRGNN

-186 SDTWNINPDDIES
+186 SDTWNINPDDIDT
-199 YTILKG
+199 YTVLKG

-219 ALLITSKKGKINDKG
+219 ALLITTKKGKLNDKG
-234 FTVELNSST
+234 FVVELNSST

-257 EYGAGEHSAY
+257 EYGPGEHSAY
-267 AFLDGKGNGL
+267 AFGDGKGGGL
-277 NDADYDIWGPKFEGQ
+277 NDGDYDIWGPKFEGQ

-299 PVDKNGV
+299 PVVNGV

-323 IQTGVLSANNIALS
+323 IQTGLLSANNIALS
-337 TANDKYNLRVSISNN
+337 SATDKYNLRVSVSNN
-352 YQKGIIPNTDLN
+352 YQKGIIPNTQLN
-364 INSFNVSGGYNLSAK
+364 INNFNVSGTYNISPK

-386 NYSRQYSKNIPD
+386 NYSRQFSDNIPD

-415 ADWNIDDMR
+415 ADWNIDDMK
-424 NYWQPG
+424 NYWQAG
-430 KEGIQSVFAEYTRY
+430 KEGIQSVYAEYQRY

-451 YEWLRGHQKND
+451 YEWLRGHKKND
-462 VNGYASL
+462 INGYASL
-469 NYNFVKG
+469 NYNLVKG
-476 LDLMLKTQVSTYDQ
+476 LDVMLKTQISTYDQ

-504 REQALGDYRE
+504 REEGLGDYRE

-524 QLILKFNKNIDQTF
+524 QLLLKYNKNVGDLF
-538 DISAFGGGNIRNFN
+538 EISAFGGGNARNFS

-577 VKAFNFNSSMLVMS
+577 VKAFNFNSKMLVLS

-596 DLSFKKYLNLNTTGR
+596 DISFKKYLNINTTGR

-617 LPPGHNA
+617 LPMGNNS
-624 AFYPSASLSSVFS
+624 AFYPSVSLSSVIS
-637 DYTTLP
+637 DYVKMP
-643 SFISFAKLRASYAN
+643 AFISFAKVRASYAN

-664 TLDYI
+664 TLEYI

-694 GLSSPYSIR
+694 GLSSPYSVR
-703 PSYNNQPAAYY
+703 PTFNNQTGAFY
-714 TDNLIDINSIKAQ
+714 TDNLIDLNAVKAQ
-727 SRTNYELGADLKFL
+727 SRTNYEGGIDLKFL
-741 NNRLGLEGTW
+741 KNRLGFEATY
-751 FRYVDGP
+751 FRYIDGP
-758 KIIKQAITS
+758 KIIRQNIS
-767 ATGFT
+767 PATGYQ
-772 TNTINGRKTQNQGV
+772 TNTINGRKTQNSGV
-786 ELSLSGAPV
+786 ELSLSGTPV
-795 SNERFGW
+795 LTDKFGW
-802 DVLVNWSTYKQTY
+802 DVLVNWSTYKQIY
-815 KELAPGEI
+815 KELAPGET

-842 LAKTPDG
+842 LAKSPNG
-849 KVIHTSSGTPIAL
+849 QVIHTSSGTPISL

-873 NWVWSISNKFRYK
+873 NWVWSISNKFRYQ

-912 GGRQIETVQGKMG
+912 GGRQIETIQGKMG
-925 EARYQDFLH
+925 EARYQDYVH
-934 VNDKN
+934 VNDPN

-949 VVANNGKIKFDPV
+949 VVTNGAKINFDPV
-962 TGLITNYNELTFAP
+962 TGVITNYNQLTFAP
-976 NTTPQLLQDYIGVFY
+976 NTTPQLLQDYLGVFY
-991 NAKEN
+991 GAKEN

-1006 REVTV
+1006 REITF

-1016 KKLLSKTFIRTA
+1016 KKLLANTFIRSA
-1028 GISVVGRNLLY
+1028 NISVVGRNLLY

-1055 REATSGLQTP
+1055 REGTSTLQTP
-1065 TTRSIGFNVNVTF
+1065 TTRSVGFNLNVTF

>member
-1 MKILYKSKM
+1 MKHFYKM
-10 SIVTLLFLCLL
+10 TLGIMALLCLML
-21 PYLTWAQT
+21 RPEITSAQT
-29 KITGVVRDD
+29 KISGIVKDD
-38 SQQAVPGV
+38 AQQPIPGV
-46 SVLIK
+46 SVLVK
-51 GTKRAVSTDQS
+51 GTKKAISTDLS
-62 GRFSLEAGTQDVLV
+62 GRFTIDAKTGETLLL
-76 FSSVGF
+76 SSIGF
-82 LRQEIQLSGGTTL
+82 ISQEVQVSGNTL
-95 NVILKTDSKNL
+95 TIILKTDSKNL

-167 VYLRGNS
+167 LYLRGNN

-186 SDTWNINPDDIES
+186 SDTWNINPDDIDT
-199 YTILKG
+199 YTVLKG

-219 ALLITSKKGKINDKG
+219 ALLITTKKGKLSDKG
-234 FTVELNSST
+234 FVVELNSST

-257 EYGAGEHSAY
+257 EYGPGEHSAY
-267 AFLDGKGNGL
+267 AFGDGKGGGL
-277 NDADYDIWGPKFEGQ
+277 NDGDYDIWGPKFEGQ

-299 PVDKNGV
+299 PVDANGV

-323 IQTGVLSANNIALS
+323 IQTGLLSANNIALS
-337 TANDKYNLRVSISNN
+337 SATDKYNLRVSVSNN
-352 YQKGIIPNTDLN
+352 YQKGIIPNTQLN
-364 INSFNVSGGYNLSAK
+364 INNFNVSGSYNISPK

-386 NYSRQYSKNIPD
+386 NYSRQFSDNIPD

-415 ADWNIDDMR
+415 ADWNIDDMK
-424 NYWQPG
+424 NYWQAG
-430 KEGIQSVFAEYTRY
+430 KEGIQSIYAEYQRY

-451 YEWLRGHQKND
+451 YEWLRGHKKND
-462 VNGYASL
+462 INGYASL
-469 NYNFVKG
+469 NYNLTKG
-476 LDLMLKTQVSTYDQ
+476 LDVMLKTQISTYDQ

-504 REQALGDYRE
+504 REEGLGDYRE
-514 DRRSM
+514 DRRSI

-524 QLILKFNKNIDQTF
+524 QLLLKYNKNVGDLF
-538 DISAFGGGNIRNFN
+538 EISAFGGGNARNFS

-577 VKAFNFNSSMLVMS
+577 VKAFNFNSNMLVLS

-596 DLSFKKYLNLNTTGR
+596 DISFKKYLNINTTGR
-611 IDKNSA
+611 VDKNSA
-617 LPPGHNA
+617 LSPSNNS
-624 AFYPSASLSSVFS
+624 AFYPSVSLSSVVS
-637 DYTTLP
+637 DYVKMP
-643 SFISFAKLRASYAN
+643 AFISFAKVRASYAN

-664 TLDYI
+664 TLEYI

-694 GLSSPYSIR
+694 GLSSPYSVR
-703 PSYNNQPAAYY
+703 PTYNNQTGAYY
-714 TDNLIDINSIKAQ
+714 TDNLIDLNAVKAQ
-727 SRTNYELGADLKFL
+727 SRTNYEGGIDLKFL
-741 NNRLGLEGTW
+741 KNRLGFEATY
-751 FRYVDGP
+751 FRYIDGP
-758 KIIKQAITS
+758 KIIKQNIS
-767 ATGFT
+767 PATGYQ
-772 TNTINGRKTQNQGV
+772 TNTINGRKTQNSGV
-786 ELSLSGAPV
+786 ELSLSGTPV
-795 SNERFGW
+795 LTDKFGW
-802 DVLVNWSTYKQTY
+802 DVMVNWSTYKQIY
-815 KELAPGEI
+815 KELAPGET

-828 FKTGDRIDNIYGSV
+828 FKAGDRIDNIYGSV
-842 LAKTPDG
+842 LAKSPNG
-849 KVIHTSSGTPIAL
+849 QVIHTSSGTPISL

-873 NWVWSISNKFRYK
+873 NWVWSISNKFRYQ

-912 GGRQIETVQGKMG
+912 GGRQIETIQGKMG
-925 EARYQDFLH
+925 EARYQDYVH
-934 VNDKN
+934 VNDPN
-939 YKGTWVGDGV
+939 YKGTWVGEGV
-949 VVANNGKIKFDPV
+949 VLANNGKLNFDPV
-962 TGLITNYNELTFAP
+962 TGVITNYDQLAFAP
-976 NTTPQLLQDYIGVFY
+976 NTTPVLLQDYLGVFY
-991 NAKEN
+991 GAKEN

-1006 REVTV
+1006 REVTF

-1016 KKLLSKTFIRTA
+1016 KKLLEGTFIRSA
-1028 GISVVGRNLLY
+1028 NFSVVGRNLLY

-1055 REATSGLQTP
+1055 REGTSTLQTP
-1065 TTRSIGFNVNVTF
+1065 TTRSVGFNLNVTF

>member
-1 MKILYKSKM
+1 MKHFYKM
-10 SIVTLLFLCLL
+10 TLGIVALLCLML
-21 PYLTWAQT
+21 RPEITSAQT
-29 KITGVVRDD
+29 KISGIVKDD
-38 SQQAVPGV
+38 AQQPIPGV
-46 SVLIK
+46 SVLVK
-51 GTKRAVSTDQS
+51 GTKKAISTDLS
-62 GRFSLEAGTQDVLV
+62 GRFTIDAKTGETLLL
-76 FSSVGF
+76 SSIGF
-82 LRQEIQLSGGTTL
+82 ISQEVQVSGNTL
-95 NVILKTDSKNL
+95 TIILKTDSKNL

-167 VYLRGNS
+167 LYLRGNN

-186 SDTWNINPDDIES
+186 SDTWNINPDDIDT
-199 YTILKG
+199 YTVLKG

-219 ALLITSKKGKINDKG
+219 ALLITTKKGKLSDKG
-234 FTVELNSST
+234 FVVELNSST

-257 EYGAGEHSAY
+257 EYGPGEHSAY
-267 AFLDGKGNGL
+267 AFGDGKGGGL
-277 NDADYDIWGPKFEGQ
+277 NDGDYDIWGPKFEGQ

-299 PVDKNGV
+299 PVDANGV

-323 IQTGVLSANNIALS
+323 IQTGLLSANNVALS
-337 TANDKYNLRVSISNN
+337 SATDKYNLRVSVSNN
-352 YQKGIIPNTDLN
+352 YQKGIIPNTQLN
-364 INSFNVSGGYNLSAK
+364 INNFNVSGTYNISPK

-386 NYSRQYSKNIPD
+386 NYSRQFSDNIPD

-415 ADWNIDDMR
+415 ADWNIDDMK
-424 NYWQPG
+424 NYWQAG
-430 KEGIQSVFAEYTRY
+430 KEGIQSIYAEYQRY

-451 YEWLRGHQKND
+451 YEWLRGHKKND
-462 VNGYASL
+462 INGYASL
-469 NYNFVKG
+469 NYNLTKG
-476 LDLMLKTQVSTYDQ
+476 LDVMLKTQISTYDQ

-504 REQALGDYRE
+504 REEGLGDYRE

-524 QLILKFNKNIDQTF
+524 QLLLKYNKNVGDLF
-538 DISAFGGGNIRNFN
+538 EISAFGGGNARNFS

-577 VKAFNFNSSMLVMS
+577 VKAFNFNSNMLVLS

-596 DLSFKKYLNLNTTGR
+596 DISFKKYLNINTTGR
-611 IDKNSA
+611 VDKNSA
-617 LPPGHNA
+617 LSPSNNS
-624 AFYPSASLSSVFS
+624 AFYPSVSLSSVVS
-637 DYTTLP
+637 DYVKMP
-643 SFISFAKLRASYAN
+643 AFISFAKVRASYAN

-664 TLDYI
+664 TLEYI

-694 GLSSPYSIR
+694 GLSSPYSVR
-703 PSYNNQPAAYY
+703 PTYNNQTGAYY
-714 TDNLIDINSIKAQ
+714 TDNLIDLNAVKAQ
-727 SRTNYELGADLKFL
+727 SRTNYEGGIDLKFL
-741 NNRLGLEGTW
+741 KNRLGFEATY
-751 FRYVDGP
+751 FRYIDGP
-758 KIIKQAITS
+758 KIIKQNIS
-767 ATGFT
+767 PATGYQ
-772 TNTINGRKTQNQGV
+772 TNTINGRKTQNSGV
-786 ELSLSGAPV
+786 ELSLSGTPV
-795 SNERFGW
+795 LTDKFGW
-802 DVLVNWSTYKQTY
+802 DVMVNWSTYKQIY
-815 KELAPGEI
+815 KELAPGET

-828 FKTGDRIDNIYGSV
+828 FKAGDRIDNIYGSV
-842 LAKTPDG
+842 LAKSPSG
-849 KVIHTSSGTPIAL
+849 QVIHTSSGTPISL

-873 NWVWSISNKFRYK
+873 NWVWSISNKFRYQ

-912 GGRQIETVQGKMG
+912 GGRQIETIQGKMG
-925 EARYQDFLH
+925 EARYQDYVH
-934 VNDKN
+934 VNDPN

-949 VVANNGKIKFDPV
+949 VLANNGKLNFDPV
-962 TGLITNYNELTFAP
+962 TGVITNYDQLAFAP
-976 NTTPQLLQDYIGVFY
+976 NTTPVLLQDYLGVFY
-991 NAKEN
+991 GAKEN

-1006 REVTV
+1006 REVTF

-1016 KKLLSKTFIRTA
+1016 KKLLEGTFIRSA
-1028 GISVVGRNLLY
+1028 NFSVVGRNLLY

-1055 REATSGLQTP
+1055 REGTSTLQTP
-1065 TTRSIGFNVNVTF
+1065 TTRSVGFNLNVTF

>member
-1 MKILYKSKM
+1 MKHLYKMKTCM
-10 SIVTLLFLCLL
+10 VALLLLCLT
-21 PYLTWAQT
+21 PYFTWAQT
-29 KITGVVRDD
+29 KIAGLVKDD
-38 SQQAVPGV
+38 AQQPIPGV
-46 SVLIK
+46 SVLVK
-51 GTKRAVSTDQS
+51 GTKKATSTDLS
-62 GRFSLEAGTQDVLV
+62 GRFTIDVKTGETLV
-76 FSSVGF
+76 FSSIGF
-82 LRQEIQLSGGTTL
+82 LQQEVEVSGNNLTVT
-95 NVILKTDSKNL
+95 LKTDSKNL

-167 VYLRGNS
+167 LYLRGNN

-186 SDTWNINPDDIES
+186 SDTWNINPDDIDT
-199 YTILKG
+199 YTVLKG

-219 ALLITSKKGKINDKG
+219 ALLITTKKGKLNDKG
-234 FTVELNSST
+234 FVVELNSST

-257 EYGAGEHSAY
+257 EYGPGEHSAY
-267 AFLDGKGNGL
+267 AFGDGKGGGL
-277 NDADYDIWGPKFEGQ
+277 NDGDYDIWGPKFEGQ

-299 PVDKNGV
+299 PVVNGM

-323 IQTGVLSANNIALS
+323 IQTGLLSANNIALS
-337 TANDKYNLRVSISNN
+337 SATDKYNLRVSVSNN
-352 YQKGIIPNTDLN
+352 YQKGIIPNTQLN
-364 INSFNVSGGYNLSAK
+364 INNFNVSGSYNISPK

-386 NYSRQYSKNIPD
+386 NYSRQFSDNIPD

-415 ADWNIDDMR
+415 ADWNIDDMK
-424 NYWQPG
+424 NYWQAG
-430 KEGIQSVFAEYTRY
+430 KEGIQSVYAEYQRY

-451 YEWLRGHQKND
+451 YEWLRGHKKND
-462 VNGYASL
+462 INGYASL
-469 NYNFVKG
+469 NYNLIKG
-476 LDLMLKTQVSTYDQ
+476 LDVMLKTQISTYDQ

-504 REQALGDYRE
+504 REEGLGDYRE

-524 QLILKFNKNIDQTF
+524 QLLLKYNKNVGDLF
-538 DISAFGGGNIRNFN
+538 EISAFGGGNARNFS

-577 VKAFNFNSSMLVMS
+577 VKAFNFNSKMLVLS

-596 DLSFKKYLNLNTTGR
+596 DISFKKYLNINTTGR

-617 LPPGHNA
+617 LPMGNNS
-624 AFYPSASLSSVFS
+624 AFYPSVSLSSVIS
-637 DYTTLP
+637 DYVKMP
-643 SFISFAKLRASYAN
+643 AFISFAKVRASYAN

-664 TLDYI
+664 TLEYI

-694 GLSSPYSIR
+694 GLSSPYSVR
-703 PSYNNQPAAYY
+703 PTFNNQTGAFY
-714 TDNLIDINSIKAQ
+714 TDNLIDLNAVKAQ
-727 SRTNYELGADLKFL
+727 SRTNYEGGIDLKFL
-741 NNRLGLEGTW
+741 KNRLGFEATY
-751 FRYVDGP
+751 FRYIDGP
-758 KIIKQAITS
+758 KIIRQNIS
-767 ATGFT
+767 PATGYQ
-772 TNTINGRKTQNQGV
+772 TNTINGRKTQNSGV
-786 ELSLSGAPV
+786 ELSLSGTPV
-795 SNERFGW
+795 LTDKFGW
-802 DVLVNWSTYKQTY
+802 DVLVNWSTYKQIY
-815 KELAPGEI
+815 KELAPGET

-842 LAKTPDG
+842 LAKSPNG
-849 KVIHTSSGTPIAL
+849 QVIHTSSGTPISL

-873 NWVWSISNKFRYK
+873 NWVWSISNKFRYQ

-912 GGRQIETVQGKMG
+912 GGRQIETIQGKMG
-925 EARYQDFLH
+925 EARYQDYVH
-934 VNDKN
+934 VNDPN

-949 VVANNGKIKFDPV
+949 VVTNGAKINFDPV
-962 TGLITNYNELTFAP
+962 TGVITNYNQLTFAP
-976 NTTPQLLQDYIGVFY
+976 NTTPQLLQDYLGVFY
-991 NAKEN
+991 GAKEN

-1006 REVTV
+1006 REITF

-1016 KKLLSKTFIRTA
+1016 KKLLANTFIRSA
-1028 GISVVGRNLLY
+1028 NISVVGRNLLY

-1055 REATSGLQTP
+1055 REGTSTLQTP
-1065 TTRSIGFNVNVTF
+1065 TTRSVGFNLNVTF